1 MSDALVLLT
10 YLAMIIGAGLLLVF
24 LAPLDQS
31 AG

>member
-10 YLAMIIGAGLLLVF
+10 YLATIIGAGLLLVF